1 MRDGNRADIADGHA
15 SIIAEGRDGS
25 GRAARAPMNVGA
37 PARKWVVAVVLLGLL
52 ALALGAGAWLW
63 RRDRAGT
70 HVYRTAQAGYADI
83 EQTISAN
90 GTLNPVTL
98 VNVGTQVSGTVR
110 RLYADYNDRVQAGQ
124 VLLELD
130 PSIYRAQLEQSEGNL
145 ANARASLALAVAN
158 EARARAVFQKSYLS
172 RQDYQ
177 QVLQTLHAAQAQ
189 VRTAQGQVD
198 LSRTNLGYTVIRSP
212 VAGVVVERA
221 VDVGQTVAASF
232 QTPTLFRI
240 AQDLKDMQIDSSFAE
255 ADIGRIRAGQPVRF
269 SVDAFPDREFAAQV
283 RQVRLN
289 PTTLQ
294 NVVTYDVVIGVSNP
308 EEILMPGMTAYVNVI
323 VARRA
328 HVLAVPLAALRF
340 VPQAVADAQAESAQ
354 VGQGGAAVYVVADE
368 SLRRVPVA
376 VGISNGTLA
385 EVDGGALRAGDRVVV
400 GEVQAAGR
408 AGPATSTIRLRVF

>member
-1 MRDGNRADIADGHA
+1 
-15 SIIAEGRDGS
+15 
-25 GRAARAPMNVGA
+25 MNVGA
-37 PARKWVVAVVLLGLL
+37 PARKWAVVVVLAGLL
-52 ALALGAGAWLW
+52 VLALGTGAWLW
-63 RRDRAGT
+63 QRSQAGAHT
-70 HVYRTAQAGYADI
+70 YRTAQAGYADI

-98 VNVGTQVSGTVR
+98 VNVGTQVSGTVQ

-145 ANARASLALAVAN
+145 ASARAALALAAAN
-158 EARARAVFQKSYLS
+158 EARARPIFQKSYLS

-177 QVLQTLHAAQAQ
+177 QVEETLHAAQAQ
-189 VRTAQGQVD
+189 VRTALGQVD
-198 LSRTNLGYTVIRSP
+198 LSRTNLGNTVIRSP

-240 AQDLKDMQIDSSFAE
+240 AQDLKAMQIDSSFAE

-269 SVDAFPDREFAAQV
+269 TVDAFPDREFAAQV

-323 VARRA
+323 VARRT

-340 VPQAVADAQAESAQ
+340 VPQAVADAQAQAESAPA
-354 VGQGGAAVYVVADE
+354 GQGGAAVYVVAGE
-368 SLRRVPVA
+368 SLRRVPVS
-376 VGISNGTLA
+376 VGIGNSTLA
-385 EVDGGALRAGDRVVV
+385 EVNGGALHAGDRVVV
-400 GEVQAAGR
+400 GEAQAAGR